1 MKKLLMLVAVVAIS
15 TLVAFGQWQVVKEQT
30 TDFQAGSGYFLD
42 ANNGWIAGNYAYE
55 GQVLKTT
62 DGGANWDLIQA
73 AEPGIEWNDI
83 EFFDANV
90 GYACAEDGYVFKT
103 TDGGANWT
111 MIGDTANV
119 TVDLEGI
126 SVVSADVVY
135 ICGQGWTVLK
145 TINGG
150 ASFTVL
156 GDSTT
161 FLGEDLDGNI
171 AFADENKGVV
181 IADGTG
187 GNTWYTT
194 DGGSTWNYVSVA
206 GLFPIG
212 TSSTRIYDVEMIGST
227 VLIGGYYY
235 TTFISTDGGANY
247 TLGNVPVNYGYERF
261 SSVNMVDAQTFF
273 ASGTDG
279 VTYASTDGGANWT
292 ELLTGTGQQTV
303 FVDFADANT
312 GYIIGYYGMF
322 MKTTDG
328 GASFTPLLDWPQV
341 SFWGL
346 AFPETDKI
354 VLSTYAGGELATSTD
369 GGATWD
375 YPSNLATEV
384 TENLYECEFF
394 DANTGLAG
402 GGYGTLI
409 RTTDGGDTWTAI
421 ESPMALVANKHI
433 NAIHVYDATTAFAGG
448 SSGYLMKSVD
458 GGLTW
463 TDTKVNSSTVYDIW
477 ALDANT
483 VLASESSGKF
493 CYGVFDASGAV
504 VTDSLLIDVGSN
516 AMRAIEV
523 RNNIAI
529 IPASSGKIFRAA
541 LDRLDT
547 LASVFTDPDG
557 DDLYDVEFVNDTL
570 VFVVGEAGKIY
581 RSDDAGLTWTAEVNP
596 SAETLQKVRFR
607 NNKLWAVGKGGTILL
622 LDMTP
627 EVPYELPISEAAT
640 DGTFDLKW
648 DYNEAAG
655 IGTLEIIDSTASA
668 WGSHVVAFTD
678 SGYTGIAHVKN
689 AVFQDY
695 TISADVYLIG
705 PADPDAPLYAGI
717 TIKTAHE
724 DLNYYR
730 FIYRNSS
737 SSDNGILKLQGYDGA
752 SWHIS
757 KSWYPGTDFDTL
769 ETGWHN
775 MKITV
780 VGNDFYA
787 FIDGKVLPGCPYHD
801 EAPFLTEGY
810 PGIFKYNTGVSTI
823 LFDNFSV
830 TEPEATPVEIT
841 FEVDMSVWAN
851 KSKFNIA
858 SDFVDIAG
866 NFNGWD
872 GAGSILDDADGDSV
886 YSITIL
892 DLYPEE
898 NLEYKFRIN
907 GSWDEATCEFPS
919 GGPNRTY
926 VVPDTNSVVFHWY
939 NDEEPEVGIIGSE
952 TLPKAYALRQN
963 YPNPFNPTTT
973 ISFDL
978 PEAANVKLV
987 VYNMM
992 GQQVAELKNENMQP
1006 GFYKMNFN
1014 ASHLASGVYI
1024 YRIQANNF
1032 TSLKKMTIL
1041 K

>member
-1 MKKLLMLVAVVAIS
+1 MKKLFTILVIV
-15 TLVAFGQWQVVKEQT
+15 TLTSLLAFGQWQVVKEQT
-30 TDFQAGSGYFLD
+30 MDFQANAGNAIDANTVVLVGDDGEVLKTVDGGVSWLTMRAADGSGYDWEDVKF
-42 ANNGWIAGNYAYE
+42 A
-55 GQVLKTT
+55 
-62 DGGANWDLIQA
+62 
-73 AEPGIEWNDI
+73 
-83 EFFDANV
+83 DANV
-90 GYACAEDGYVFKT
+90 GYATSEKGFIYKT
-103 TDGGANWT
+103 VDGGATWT
-111 MIGDTANV
+111 MIADTANFSV
-119 TVDLEGI
+119 TLKHLA
-126 SVVSADVVY
+126 VVSADIVY
-135 ICGQGWTVLK
+135 FAGKDGVLLK
-145 TINGG
+145 TVDGG
-150 ASFTVL
+150 VNFTKSDSTFDGDDLDGGIAFCSENVGVVQSDGVGGKTWYTHDGGQTWTFVTVAPL
-156 GDSTT
+156 FPVGTMSSRIYDITAYGDSTFAIVGYHYCT
-161 FLGEDLDGNI
+161 FL
-171 AFADENKGVV
+171 
-181 IADGTG
+181 
-187 GNTWYTT
+187 
-194 DGGSTWNYVSVA
+194 
-206 GLFPIG
+206 
-212 TSSTRIYDVEMIGST
+212 
-227 VLIGGYYY
+227 
-235 TTFISTDGGANY
+235 STDGGKTY
-247 TLGNVPVNYGYERF
+247 SYIGNVDYGYELGV
-261 SSVNMVDAQTFF
+261 SIDIINDNTIIIGGNDGYIAKTTDAG
-273 ASGTDG
+273 ASWDTLNIGH
-279 VTYASTDGGANWT
+279 
-292 ELLTGTGQQTV
+292 GQKINI
-303 FVDFADANT
+303 VDFVDANT
-312 GYIIGYYGMF
+312 GYVFGYYGQW
-322 MKTTDG
+322 MKTIDG
-328 GASFTPLLDWPQV
+328 GTNFTPLLDWPQV

-346 AFPETDKI
+346 ALPEENKI
-354 VLSTYAGGELATSTD
+354 VLSTYAGGELATSID
-369 GGATWD
+369 GGLTWD
-375 YPSNLATEV
+375 YPNNYATQV
-384 TENLYECEFF
+384 SENLYECEFF

-483 VLASESSGKF
+483 VLVSESSGKF

-504 VTDSLLIDVGSN
+504 ITDSLLIDVGSN
-516 AMRAIEV
+516 SMRAVEV
-523 RNNIAI
+523 RNNVVLVA
-529 IPASSGKIFRAA
+529 ASSGKLFRTTV
-541 LDRLDT
+541 DN
-547 LASVFTDPDG
+547 LAGLAEVFTDPDG

-581 RSDDAGLTWTAEVNP
+581 RSDDAGLTWAAEVNP

-640 DGTFDLKW
+640 DGSFDLKW

-655 IGTLEIIDSTASA
+655 DGTLEIIDSTASA
-668 WGSHVVAFTD
+668 WGSHVIAYTD

-717 TIKTAHE
+717 TIKTAHS
-724 DLNYYR
+724 DLSYYR

-737 SSDNGILKLQGYDGA
+737 SSNNGQLKLQGYDGA
-752 SWHIS
+752 NWHIS
-757 KSWYPGTDFDTL
+757 AAWSPGVDFDTL

-841 FEVDMSVWAN
+841 FEVDMSVQTILGN
-851 KSKFNIA
+851 FNIS

-866 NFNGWD
+866 NFNDWG
-872 GAGSILDDADGDSV
+872 GNQMVLDDADGDTV
-886 YSITIL
+886 YSITVT
-892 DLYPEE
+892 DFYPGES
-898 NLEYKFRIN
+898 LEFKFRIN
-907 GSWDEATCEFPS
+907 GSWDDATCEFPG
-919 GGPNRTY
+919 GGPNRVY
-926 VVPDTNSVVFHWY
+926 VVPAENSVVRYWY
-939 NDEEPEVGIIGSE
+939 DDKDRSYLGIEDAYAI
-952 TLPKAYALRQN
+952 PKAYALRQN

>member
-1 MKKLLMLVAVVAIS
+1 MKNLFTILTIVAITS
-15 TLVAFGQWQVVKEQT
+15 LLAFGQWQVVKEQAM
-30 TDFQAGSGYFLD
+30 DFDAGSGCFLD
-42 ANNGWIAGNYAYE
+42 ANTGWMAGNYSFE
-55 GQVLKTT
+55 GQVLQTT
-62 DGGANWDLIQA
+62 DGGANWTLIQA
-73 AEPGIEWNDI
+73 ADPGVEWNDI
-83 EFFDANV
+83 EFADANI
-90 GYACAEDGYVFKT
+90 GYACGEDGYIFKT

-111 MIGDTANV
+111 MIGDTANYIN
-119 TVDLEGI
+119 DLEGLA
-126 SVVSADVVY
+126 VVSADVVY
-135 ICGQGWTVLK
+135 FAGQDWMLLK
-145 TINGG
+145 TTNGG
-150 ASFTVL
+150 ANFTFL

-161 FLGEDLDGNI
+161 FLGDDLDGNI
-171 AFADENKGVV
+171 AFADENNGVV

-187 GNTWYTT
+187 GYTWYTT
-194 DGGSTWNYVSVA
+194 DGGANWNFVSVA

-212 TSSTRIYDVEMIGST
+212 TSSSRIYDVEMIGTT
-227 VLIGGYYY
+227 VLIGGYHY

-247 TLGNVPVNYGYERF
+247 TLGGVPTNYGYERF

-279 VTYASTDGGANWT
+279 VTYTSTDGGTNWT
-292 ELLTGTGQQTV
+292 ELVIGTGQQTV
-303 FVDFADANT
+303 FIDFVDANT
-312 GYIIGYYGMF
+312 GYVIGYYGMF
-322 MKTTDG
+322 MKTTDA
-328 GASFTPLLDWPQV
+328 GASFSPLLEWPQV

-346 AFPETDKI
+346 AFPEENKI
-354 VLSTYAGGELATSTD
+354 VLSTYSGGELATSID
-369 GGATWD
+369 GGLTWD
-375 YPSNLATEV
+375 YPNNYATQV
-384 TENLYECEFF
+384 HENLYECEFF

-409 RTTDGGDTWTAI
+409 RTADGGASWTAI
-421 ESPMALVANKHI
+421 ESPMALATNKHV
-433 NAIHVYDATTAFAGG
+433 NSIHVFDATTAFAGG
-448 SSGYLMKSVD
+448 SSGYLMKTTD

-504 VTDSLLIDVGSN
+504 VTDSLIFDVGGNS
-516 AMRAIEV
+516 MRAVEV
-523 RNNIAI
+523 RNNVVLV
-529 IPASSGKIFRAA
+529 PASSGKIFRTTTSE
-541 LDRLDT
+541 LDT
-547 LASVFTDPDG
+547 LIDVFTDPDG

-570 VFVVGEAGKIY
+570 VYVVGEAGKIY

-596 SAETLQKVRFR
+596 SAETLQKVRFQ

-648 DYNEAAG
+648 ELNVASATG
-655 IGTLEIIDSTASA
+655 NLAIVDSTASA

-678 SGYTGIAHVKN
+678 SSYTGIAHVKN
-689 AVFQDY
+689 AIFQDY

-705 PADPDAPLYAGI
+705 PADAEAPLYAGI
-717 TIKTAHE
+717 TVKTDHT
-724 DLNYYR
+724 DLSYYR

-737 SSDNGILKLQGYDGA
+737 SSDNGQLKFQGYDGA
-752 SWHIS
+752 NWHIS
-757 KSWYPGTDFDTL
+757 AAWNPGVDFETL

-801 EAPFLTEGY
+801 DAPFLTEGY
-810 PGIFKYNTGVSTI
+810 PGIFKYNAGVSTI

-866 NFNGWD
+866 NLNGWD

-907 GSWDEATCEFPS
+907 GSWDDATCEFPS

-939 NDEEPEVGIIGSE
+939 NDEEPDVGIIGSE
-952 TLPKAYALRQN
+952 TLPKVYALRQN

-978 PEAANVKLV
+978 PEAANVQLV
-987 VYNMM
+987 IYNMM

-1032 TSLKKMTIL
+1032 AAIKKMTIL